1 MKDVLCRKGYV
12 SIYNMYCIKQKVLIF
27 QFIIA
32 DLNVLP
38 SLCGINLIGL
48 SLCSSFQRSS
58 SSSSF
63 LATAQVQKE
72 TNNVEVRS
80 HPKKHIVSLAVYDSE
95 DSSRNTPTFSE
106 GIQTP
111 LQEVTQSLE
120 QSDGEA
126 NIFVNL
132 KPYGKYFFPPDPVS

>member
-12 SIYNMYCIKQKVLIF
+12 SIYNMYCIKQKVRIF

-95 DSSRNTPTFSE
+95 DSSRSH
-106 GIQTP
+106 P
-111 LQEVTQSLE
+111 LFLKACRHPCKRLHSHWNNQMERQ
-120 QSDGEA
+120 
-126 NIFVNL
+126 IFL
-132 KPYGKYFFPPDPVS
+132 

>member
-12 SIYNMYCIKQKVLIF
+12 SIYNMYCIKQKVRIF

-63 LATAQVQKE
+63 LATEQVQKE
-72 TNNVEVRS
+72 TNTW
-80 HPKKHIVSLAVYDSE
+80 K
-95 DSSRNTPTFSE
+95 
-106 GIQTP
+106 
-111 LQEVTQSLE
+111 LE
-120 QSDGEA
+120 A
-126 NIFVNL
+126 IL
-132 KPYGKYFFPPDPVS
+132 KST